1 MKQNWGKSLLLK
13 EKRVIK
19 LKEGKI
25 TVYETRKIITY
36 SKEDILE
43 EMGPAQ
49 ARSPRPCP
57 VTP

>member
-25 TVYETRKIITY
+25 TVYETPKIITLF
-36 SKEDILE
+36 K
-43 EMGPAQ
+43 GRHP
-49 ARSPRPCP
+49 
-57 VTP
+57 